1 MVGLL
6 LFLDHPGSDSLAL
19 EALVKG
25 RLPLPGAEV
34 IPERLNDIDSVLQGK
49 KSGKIDISAENV
61 VLMGH
66 SLGAL
71 TAILASGVKIDDQLE
86 NRCQKVLDNLSLTN
100 LSSLLQCQL
109 IDITLSDRKSIENLS
124 AIVGMNSFGSFLWQ
138 KNLDNQ
144 INIPLFLTGGTFDLV
159 TPSISEQ
166 LGLLLALSS
175 SPLSRVLLIE
185 GASHFSPI
193 RVEGQMNQSKGK
205 DLFNLGE
212 SIVGYH
218 PLSVQ
223 SLLAFE
229 IISFLEKLEEK
240 KSIPSNTNLTKDEL
254 KFHILDRNII
264 EKLVNIQ

>member
-1 MVGLL
+1 M
-6 LFLDHPGSDSLAL
+6 
-19 EALVKG
+19 
-25 RLPLPGAEV
+25 
-34 IPERLNDIDSVLQGK
+34 
-49 KSGKIDISAENV
+49 
-61 VLMGH
+61 
-66 SLGAL
+66 
-71 TAILASGVKIDDQLE
+71 
-86 NRCQKVLDNLSLTN
+86 
-100 LSSLLQCQL
+100 
-109 IDITLSDRKSIENLS
+109 
-124 AIVGMNSFGSFLWQ
+124 WQ

-193 RVEGQMNQSKGK
+193 RVEGQMDRSKGK

-229 IISFLEKLEEK
+229 IISFLGKLEEN
-240 KSIPSNTNLTKDEL
+240 KSIPSNTNLTKGEL
-254 KFHILDRNII
+254 KFHVLDRNII
-264 EKLVNIQ
+264 EKLIKIQ